1 MNVFRNFFHNGACGS
16 LKKSMHSGID
26 VFSLLFI
33 FLCLLFSIGKM
44 IATAI
49 LVLIKTLKS
58 FFDKS
63 VVKK

>member
-1 MNVFRNFFHNGACGS
+1 MNELLNDFFHGSCGS
-16 LKKSMHSGID
+16 LKKSMRSGID
-26 VFSLLFI
+26 VFTLLFI

-44 IATAI
+44 IAAFI

-63 VVKK
+63 VVNK

>member
-1 MNVFRNFFHNGACGS
+1 MNELLNYFFHGSCGA
-16 LKKSMHSGID
+16 LKKSMRSGID
-26 VFSLLFI
+26 VFTLLFI

-49 LVLIKTLKS
+49 LVLIKKLKS